1 MNDLRQKLQEYL
13 DKSTPEE
20 LRAEIDKRPHLQAIG
35 RTGFQLI
42 QPPHIVPLPEGQPS
56 IFLAGSITGE
66 DWQSYVVSRLCGFG
80 NITIVNPRPKTFDL
94 TFEDIRKQSM
104 WSHEYL
110 DMVDQILF
118 WFDVDTHPTTLLE
131 FGIRL
136 REYRHRN
143 YVEGLKPQPMFIGY
157 HPLYA
162 NKYDVFEQARL
173 EGYRVLIAQN
183 LEDLIVEVLEFNR
196 LKRLIS

>member
-1 MNDLRQKLQEYL
+1 MTNLRQKLQDFL

-20 LRAEIDKRPHLQAIG
+20 LRAEIDKRPHLQALGQIG
-35 RTGFQLI
+35 FREI
-42 QPPHIVPLPEGQPS
+42 QAPHIVPLPEGQPS
-56 IFLAGSITGE
+56 IFLAGSTTGA
-66 DWQSYVVSRLCGFG
+66 DWQSYVISRLCGFG
-80 NITIVNPRPKTFDL
+80 NITIVNPRREDFNL
-94 TFEDIRKQSM
+94 TFEEVCKQST
-104 WSHEYL
+104 WNHRYL
-110 DMVDQILF
+110 DEVDQILF
-118 WFDVDTHPTTLLE
+118 WFDQDTHPSTLLE

-136 REYRHRN
+136 REYKHRN
-143 YVEGLKPQPMFIGY
+143 YVECPKCQPMFIGY

-173 EGYRVLIAQN
+173 EGCGVLIAHN